1 MLEYRIVSFG
11 IGGVFVK
18 TALTIVFIIVCI
30 ISIILVLC
38 QEAKDNG
45 LGSLAGSPAGET
57 YWTKNKGR
65 DKKVIAT
72 IVCVILFLGLAL
84 LISSKALN

>member
-1 MLEYRIVSFG
+1 M
-11 IGGVFVK
+11 K
-18 TALTIVFIIVCI
+18 TALTIVFIFVCI

-57 YWTKNKGR
+57 YWSKNKGH

-72 IVCVILFLGLAL
+72 TICVILFLVLAL
-84 LISSKALN
+84 LISSKVMN

>member
-1 MLEYRIVSFG
+1 M
-11 IGGVFVK
+11 K

-57 YWTKNKGR
+57 YWSKNRGS
-65 DKKVIAT
+65 DKKVLAT
-72 IVCVILFLGLAL
+72 IVCVILFLGLSL
-84 LISSKALN
+84 LISSKWMN